1 MRGMRRLARAAGG
14 AGGAGPGWGAR
25 RGGRGRAG
33 APRATPVGAPEGT
46 GTPAGAGAGPGK
58 APVLPPPGRS
68 TDLDDVIPLPNL
80 WEQLRPRPS
89 PFLGDNNKA
98 MGFVSNLDRVA
109 LQSMVHGNA
118 DSIGATC
125 SGAAIYDPS
134 EEVCI
139 PISPWAYRSGARRDI
154 FFDPARVRAAVVTC
168 GGLCPGLNDVVRG
181 VVGSLHVYGV
191 PEEQVLGVRYGF
203 RGFYSDDCPPS
214 PLTMRD
220 VSGIQCRGGTILGTS
235 RGGADLDRIV
245 DSIQDLGVNMVFV
258 VGGNGGN
265 AGANEIHNTCKS
277 RGYPCA
283 VIGVPKS
290 IDNDILVID
299 KTFGFDTA
307 VEEAT
312 KAIRAAFVEASSA
325 YRGVGLVKLMGRSSG
340 FIALHA
346 SIASGEVDVCLV
358 PEQQFKLQGEGGL
371 LSHLEKV
378 LESKGHA
385 VVVVAEGAGQDLLTR
400 SGGGSGEVM
409 RDPSGNPILAD
420 IGAFLKSEFQRNFT
434 GGSRVD
440 LKYIDPTYMIRAVET
455 NPSDKM
461 YCQVLAQGAVHGAF
475 AGFTGITVGVVNNHA
490 AYLPIDLVTSCT
502 RVVDVRGK
510 TWLRLLEANNQ
521 PSFE

>member
-1 MRGMRRLARAAGG
+1 MTQTSTVVHSINSTPQKSAGEPRKTAKNLAVPFA
-14 AGGAGPGWGAR
+14 
-25 RGGRGRAG
+25 
-33 APRATPVGAPEGT
+33 
-46 GTPAGAGAGPGK
+46 
-58 APVLPPPGRS
+58 VL
-68 TDLDDVIPLPNL
+68 L
-80 WEQLRPRPS
+80 
-89 PFLGDNNKA
+89 
-98 MGFVSNLDRVA
+98 
-109 LQSMVHGNA
+109 
-118 DSIGATC
+118 
-125 SGAAIYDPS
+125 
-134 EEVCI
+134 
-139 PISPWAYRSGARRDI
+139 
-154 FFDPARVRAAVVTC
+154 
-168 GGLCPGLNDVVRG
+168 
-181 VVGSLHVYGV
+181 SL
-191 PEEQVLGVRYGF
+191 
-203 RGFYSDDCPPS
+203 
-214 PLTMRD
+214 
-220 VSGIQCRGGTILGTS
+220 
-235 RGGADLDRIV
+235 
-245 DSIQDLGVNMVFV
+245 
-258 VGGNGGN
+258 
-265 AGANEIHNTCKS
+265 
-277 RGYPCA
+277 A